1 MESGK
6 KTGWNKIK
14 KKYRKNRKK
23 LRGKKVEQE
32 KPRGMLWV
40 LAVDGRKSNGKSTGM
55 NYICNKEDNVDATGH
70 DWAKEEME

>member
-1 MESGK
+1 
-6 KTGWNKIK
+6 
-14 KKYRKNRKK
+14 
-23 LRGKKVEQE
+23 
-32 KPRGMLWV
+32 MLWV